1 MLGIKKLIFWA
12 VILTVGYYG
21 LDYVKVHTSGD
32 VVAYKRFAKAL
43 MDADHYSARQ
53 ASNKDLAAKAFSQ
66 NDERMKAYEGG
77 RVLFTYFEVARQN
90 LTKGGKASTLVV
102 EQVSRVTSGGHTGV
116 WGDREI
122 RVRHT
127 VELEQKNYAWKVTSF
142 IDPAM
147 R

>member
-1 MLGIKKLIFWA
+1 MLA
-12 VILTVGYYG
+12 LTAGYYG

-32 VVAYKRFAKAL
+32 VVAYKRFAKAV
-43 MDADHYSARQ
+43 MENDHHGVRKV
-53 ASNKDLAAKAFSQ
+53 SNKELAAETFR
-66 NDERMKAYEGG
+66 NNEERRKVYQGA
-77 RVLFTYFEVARQN
+77 RVLFTYFEVISQKLARD
-90 LTKGGKASTLVV
+90 GKSSSLVV
-102 EQVSRVTSGGHTGV
+102 EQVSRVSSGGQTGI

-127 VELEQKNYAWKVTSF
+127 AQLEKENHTWKVAGF